1 MALDESL
8 PMHADVVIVGGGIV
22 GCSAAYYLA
31 KRGVSVVL
39 LEKDEIGRAQSGRNW
54 GFIRQ
59 QGRDPLELPLMI
71 EANRI
76 WSGIERELGTDVEWV
91 QAGNLALAANVERI
105 ALFDDWGKMARD
117 RGLDT
122 KVLSATELKALIP
135 DLQGDWLG
143 GMYTRSDGHAEPRKA
158 TQAFCTGAVKHGA
171 RVVEH
176 CTVEAIETTNDA
188 VTGVTIEKQIPRSA
202 RNDRVAGASATIAR
216 NDKVAGAFATIAR
229 NDKVGAT
236 SGTIRAKTV
245 IAAAG
250 AWTAQLLRPLG
261 LSLPQRWVRS
271 TVARTTP
278 VRPITDIGVWAPTV
292 AFRQRRDGTLNL
304 GGGGWA
310 DHDLTLDSVRHAR
323 LFMPNY
329 LKNRKLFRFH
339 VGKPFVADAL
349 ARIPGLRGH
358 RDPFGAAWALEPA
371 PNRSKATFTLD
382 RFRRLFPSIG
392 DVAITEM
399 WAGYIDATPDA
410 VPVIGAVDRP
420 RGVVIATGFSGH
432 GFGLGPAAG
441 RVVAELVTDGKA
453 SLDIRGFRFSR
464 FAEGDIGEPRAVL

>member
-1 MALDESL
+1 MRRTVALPKTHTRTSRETL
-8 PMHADVVIVGGGIV
+8 PTQADVVIVGGGIV

-39 LEKDEIGRAQSGRNW
+39 LDKDEIGRAQSGRNW

-59 QGRDPLELPLMI
+59 QGRDPVELPLMI
-71 EANRI
+71 ESNRI
-76 WSGIERELGTDVEWV
+76 WSHIERELGADVEWV
-91 QAGNLALAANVERI
+91 RSGNLALAANIERV
-105 ALFDDWGKMARD
+105 ALFEGWAKMARE

-122 KVLSATELKALIP
+122 KVLTASELTSLIP
-135 DLQGDWLG
+135 DLRGDWLG
-143 GMYTRSDGHAEPRKA
+143 GMYTPSDGHAEPRKA
-158 TQAFCTGAVKHGA
+158 TQAFCTAAVKHGT

-176 CTVEAIETTNDA
+176 CTVEAIETTDDA
-188 VTGVTIEKQIPRSA
+188 VSGVRIERQTPRSA
-202 RNDRVAGASATIAR
+202 RHDNGS
-216 NDKVAGAFATIAR
+216 
-229 NDKVGAT
+229 AT

-261 LSLPQRWVRS
+261 LGLPQRWVRS

-310 DHDLTLDSVRHAR
+310 DHDITFESLRHAR

-339 VGKPFVADAL
+339 IGEPFVADAL
-349 ARIPGLRGH
+349 ARIPGSRGRRH
-358 RDPFGAAWALEPA
+358 TFGAAWALEPA
-371 PNRSKATFTLD
+371 PNRSKATFTLEQ
-382 RFRRLFPSIG
+382 FRKLFPSIG
-392 DVAITEM
+392 DIAITDM

-441 RVVAELVTDGKA
+441 RIVAELVTEGKT
-453 SLDIRGFRFSR
+453 SLDIRGFRLSR